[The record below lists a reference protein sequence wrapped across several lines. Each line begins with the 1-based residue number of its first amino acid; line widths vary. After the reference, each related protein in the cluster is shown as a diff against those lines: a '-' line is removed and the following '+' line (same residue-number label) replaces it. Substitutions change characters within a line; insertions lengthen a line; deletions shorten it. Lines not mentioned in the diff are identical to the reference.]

1 MLATDPLS
9 LMFIGCFLVG
19 LIYFVVTALLG
30 NLAHGSADGSHA
42 AGHHIDAHIGEHHGV
57 HTGVHAHTAGHAHTT
72 THAHAHTNGKTDATD
87 HHQSWASFLNPTSIM
102 FFLLGFG
109 FFGYVFH
116 NLVGLEAPILVLL
129 FAGLSGIVIALLLLY
144 MITRLFGNSESATE
158 QDVSDRTGLLG
169 KVSMTIQEGG
179 LGEILYV
186 SPGGM
191 RKSIPARS
199 VDGQRLERDQEVVV
213 VSYQNGIAEV
223 DTWEHF
229 INEEGTYAGT
239 SGSSTMT
246 SDGLET
252 LRTLLDESS
261 KTDSQALVMRK
272 DSQKE

>member
-1 MLATDPLS
+1 MIATDPLS
-9 LMFIGCFLVG
+9 LVFIGCFLVG
-19 LIYFVVTALLG
+19 LIYFIVTALLG
-30 NLAHGSADGSHA
+30 NLGHGTAHTA
-42 AGHHIDAHIGEHHGV
+42 AHHVDAHIGH
-57 HTGVHAHTAGHAHTT
+57 HTGVHVHTAAHSTAHAHAQ
-72 THAHAHTNGKTDATD
+72 THAHGHN
-87 HHQSWASFLNPTSIM
+87 QSLASFLNPTSIM

-116 NLVGLEAPILVLL
+116 NIVGLEAPLLVLL
-129 FAGLSGIVIALLLLY
+129 FAGLSGIVIALLLFSMLAR
-144 MITRLFGNSESATE
+144 IFGNSESATE

-169 KVSMTIQEGG
+169 RVSMTIQEGS
-179 LGEILYV
+179 LGEVLYI

-199 VDGQRLERDQEVVV
+199 IDGQRLERGQEVVV
-213 VSYQNGIAEV
+213 VSYQNGVAEV

-239 SGSSTMT
+239 SGSSMMA

-261 KTDSQALVMRK
+261 NTDSQALVMRK

>member
-1 MLATDPLS
+1 VFMA
-9 LMFIGCFLVG
+9 CFLVG
-19 LIYFVVTALLG
+19 LVYFIVTALLG
-30 NLAHGSADGSHA
+30 NLGHGTTHA
-42 AGHHIDAHIGEHHGV
+42 THATHAVGHHIDAHVGQHHGV
-57 HTGVHAHTAGHAHTT
+57 HTGVHTHTAGQAAN
-72 THAHAHTNGKTDATD
+72 AHAAQQGQSGGHS
-87 HHQSWASFLNPTSIM
+87 QSWASFMNPTSIM

-116 NLVGLEAPILVLL
+116 NIVGLEAPLLVLL
-129 FAGLSGIVIALLLLY
+129 FAGLSGVVIALLLLY

-199 VDGQRLERDQEVVV
+199 VDGQRLERNQEVVV
-213 VSYQNGIAEV
+213 VSYHNGIAEV

-229 INEEGTYAGT
+229 INEEGTYVGT
-239 SGSSTMT
+239 SGSSMMA
-246 SDGLET
+246 SDDLET

>member
-1 MLATDPLS
+1 MIATDPLS
-9 LMFIGCFLVG
+9 LVFMACFLVG
-19 LIYFVVTALLG
+19 LIYFIVTALLG
-30 NLAHGSADGSHA
+30 NLAHGSADATHA
-42 AGHHIDAHIGEHHGV
+42 AGQPVDVHIGQHPGV
-57 HTGVHAHTAGHAHTT
+57 HTGVHAHTAGHTAV
-72 THAHAHTNGKTDATD
+72 HAHAHTTGKTHTGG
-87 HHQSWASFLNPTSIM
+87 HNQSWASFLNPTSIM

-116 NLVGLEAPILVLL
+116 NIVGLEAPLLVLL
-129 FAGLSGIVIALLLLY
+129 FAGLSGLVIALLLLY

-191 RKSIPARS
+191 RKSVPARS
-199 VDGQRLERDQEVVV
+199 IDGQRLERNQEVVV
-213 VSYQNGIAEV
+213 VSYHNGIAEV

-229 INEEGTYAGT
+229 INEEGTYVGT
-239 SGSSTMT
+239 SGSSMMA
-246 SDGLET
+246 SDDLET

>member
-1 MLATDPLS
+1 MIATDPLS
-9 LMFIGCFLVG
+9 LVFIACFLVG
-19 LIYFVVTALLG
+19 LIYFIVTGLLG
-30 NLAHGSADGSHA
+30 NLGHGAIHGI
-42 AGHHIDAHIGEHHGV
+42 GHHVDVHVSPHAGV
-57 HTGVHAHTAGHAHTT
+57 HTGVHAHTTGNAT
-72 THAHAHTNGKTDATD
+72 THAQAANQTHPGGHS
-87 HHQSWASFLNPTSIM
+87 QSWISFLNPMSIM

-116 NLVGLEAPILVLL
+116 NIVGLEAPLLVLL
-129 FAGLSGIVIALLLLY
+129 FAGLSGMVIALLLLY
-144 MITRLFGNSESATE
+144 MLTRLFGNSEFATE

-169 KVSMTIQEGG
+169 KVSMTLQEGG
-179 LGEILYV
+179 LGELLYV

-199 VDGQRLERDQEVVV
+199 ADGQRLERNQEVVV

-229 INEEGTYAGT
+229 INEEGISAGT
-239 SGSSTMT
+239 SGSSMMAA
-246 SDGLET
+246 DGLET

>member
-1 MLATDPLS
+1 MIATDPLS
-9 LMFIGCFLVG
+9 LVFIACFLVG
-19 LIYFVVTALLG
+19 LIYFIVTALLG
-30 NLAHGSADGSHA
+30 NLAHGSADATHA
-42 AGHHIDAHIGEHHGV
+42 AGQPVDVHIGQHLGV
-57 HTGVHAHTAGHAHTT
+57 HTGVHAHTAGHTT
-72 THAHAHTNGKTDATD
+72 VHAHAHTTGKTHTGG
-87 HHQSWASFLNPTSIM
+87 HNQSWASFLNPTSIM

-116 NLVGLEAPILVLL
+116 NIVGLEAPL
-129 FAGLSGIVIALLLLY
+129 
-144 MITRLFGNSESATE
+144 LFGNSESATE

-199 VDGQRLERDQEVVV
+199 IDGQRLERNQEVVV
-213 VSYQNGIAEV
+213 VSYHNGIAEV

-229 INEEGTYAGT
+229 INEEGTYVGT
-239 SGSSTMT
+239 SGSSMMA
-246 SDGLET
+246 SDDLET

>member
-30 NLAHGSADGSHA
+30 NLAHGSADASHA
-42 AGHHIDAHIGEHHGV
+42 AGHHIDVHIGEHHGV

-72 THAHAHTNGKTDATD
+72 THAHTNGKTDTTG
-87 HHQSWASFLNPTSIM
+87 HHQSWGSFLNPTSIM

-116 NLVGLEAPILVLL
+116 NLVGLEAPILVLI

-199 VDGQRLERDQEVVV
+199 IDGQRLERDQEVVV

-223 DTWEHF
+223 DTWDHF
-229 INEEGTYAGT
+229 INEEGAYTGT

>member
-1 MLATDPLS
+1 
-9 LMFIGCFLVG
+9 
-19 LIYFVVTALLG
+19 
-30 NLAHGSADGSHA
+30 
-42 AGHHIDAHIGEHHGV
+42 
-57 HTGVHAHTAGHAHTT
+57 
-72 THAHAHTNGKTDATD
+72 
-87 HHQSWASFLNPTSIM
+87 M

-109 FFGYVFH
+109 FFGYVFR
-116 NLVGLEAPILVLL
+116 NIVGLEAPLLVLL
-129 FAGLSGIVIALLLLY
+129 FAGLSGLIIALLLLY
-144 MITRLFGNSESATE
+144 MITRLFGNSESTTE

-169 KVSMTIQEGG
+169 KVSTTIQEGG

-199 VDGQRLERDQEVVV
+199 TDGQRLERNQEVVV
-213 VSYQNGIAEV
+213 VSYQNGVAEV
-223 DTWEHF
+223 DTWDRF

-239 SGSSTMT
+239 SGSSMMA

-252 LRTLLDESS
+252 LRTLLDESD

>member
-1 MLATDPLS
+1 MIATDPLS
-9 LMFIGCFLVG
+9 LVFVACFLVG
-19 LIYFVVTALLG
+19 LVYFVITALLG
-30 NLAHGSADGSHA
+30 NLAHSGADATHA
-42 AGHHIDAHIGEHHGV
+42 AGGQIDGHIGQHLGV
-57 HTGVHAHTAGHAHTT
+57 HTGVHAHTASHSAAH
-72 THAHAHTNGKTDATD
+72 THAHGAQKAHPGGHN
-87 HHQSWASFLNPTSIM
+87 QSLAAYFNPTSIM

-116 NLVGLEAPILVLL
+116 NIVGLEAPLLVLL

-179 LGEILYV
+179 LGEVLYV

-199 VDGQRLERDQEVVV
+199 IDGQRLERNQEVVV
-213 VSYQNGIAEV
+213 VNYHNGIAEV

-239 SGSSTMT
+239 SGSSMMA

>member
-1 MLATDPLS
+1 MIATDPLS
-9 LMFIGCFLVG
+9 LVFMACFLVG
-19 LIYFVVTALLG
+19 LIYFIVTGLLG
-30 NLAHGSADGSHA
+30 NLGHGATHA
-42 AGHHIDAHIGEHHGV
+42 THAVGHHVGAHVGQLHGV
-57 HTGVHAHTAGHAHTT
+57 HTAGHTT
-72 THAHAHTNGKTDATD
+72 THANAANKAHPGG
-87 HHQSWASFLNPTSIM
+87 HSQSWASFLNPMSIM

-109 FFGYVFH
+109 FFGYLFH
-116 NLVGLEAPILVLL
+116 NIVGLEAPLLVLL
-129 FAGLSGIVIALLLLY
+129 FAGLSGVVIALLLLY
-144 MITRLFGNSESATE
+144 MLTRLFGNSEFATE

-191 RKSIPARS
+191 RKSVPARS
-199 VDGQRLERDQEVVV
+199 IDGQRLERNQEVVV
-213 VSYQNGIAEV
+213 VSYHNGIAEV

-229 INEEGTYAGT
+229 INEEGTYVGT
-239 SGSSTMT
+239 SGSSMMA
-246 SDGLET
+246 SDDLET

>member
-1 MLATDPLS
+1 MIATDPLS
-9 LMFIGCFLVG
+9 LVFIACFLVG
-19 LIYFVVTALLG
+19 LIYFIVTALLG
-30 NLAHGSADGSHA
+30 NLGHGAAHATHA
-42 AGHHIDAHIGEHHGV
+42 VGHHVDAHIGQ
-57 HTGVHAHTAGHAHTT
+57 HTGVHAHTSGHSTGHAQ
-72 THAHAHTNGKTDATD
+72 AHASDKTQTSG
-87 HHQSWASFLNPTSIM
+87 HNQSWVTFLNPTSVL

-116 NLVGLEAPILVLL
+116 NIVGLEAPLLVLL
-129 FAGLSGIVIALLLLY
+129 FAGLSGMIIALLLLY

-199 VDGQRLERDQEVVV
+199 SDGQRLERNQEVVV

-239 SGSSTMT
+239 SGSSMMA

-252 LRTLLDESS
+252 LRTLLDETG

>member
-1 MLATDPLS
+1 MIATDPLS
-9 LMFIGCFLVG
+9 LVFLGCFLVG
-19 LIYFVVTALLG
+19 LIYFIVTALLG
-30 NLAHGSADGSHA
+30 NLGHGTAHA
-42 AGHHIDAHIGEHHGV
+42 AHAGAHHVAVHTGH
-57 HTGVHAHTAGHAHTT
+57 HTGVHAGSHAHTASHT
-72 THAHAHTNGKTDATD
+72 PGHAQARADAKTQARG
-87 HHQSWASFLNPTSIM
+87 HNQSLASFLNPTSIM

-116 NLVGLEAPILVLL
+116 NIVGLEAPLLVLI
-129 FAGLSGIVIALLLLY
+129 FAALSGIVIALLLFSMLAR
-144 MITRLFGNSESATE
+144 IFGNSESATE

-169 KVSMTIQEGG
+169 RVSMTIQEGG
-179 LGEILYV
+179 LGEVLYI

-199 VDGQRLERDQEVVV
+199 IDGQRLERDQEVVV

-229 INEEGTYAGT
+229 INEEGAYTGS
-239 SGSSTMT
+239 SGSSVMAA
-246 SDGLET
+246 DGLET
-252 LRTLLDESS
+252 LRTLLDESG

>member
-1 MLATDPLS
+1 MIATDPLS
-9 LMFIGCFLVG
+9 LMFIACFLVG
-19 LIYFVVTALLG
+19 LIYFIVTALLG
-30 NLAHGSADGSHA
+30 NLGHGSAHATHA
-42 AGHHIDAHIGEHHGV
+42 AGHHVDAHIGQ
-57 HTGVHAHTAGHAHTT
+57 HTGVHAHTSSHTTGHAQ
-72 THAHAHTNGKTDATD
+72 AHTSAKTHTSG
-87 HHQSWASFLNPTSIM
+87 HNQSWGAFLNPTSVM

-116 NLVGLEAPILVLL
+116 NIVGLEAPLLVLL
-129 FAGLSGIVIALLLLY
+129 FAGLSGVVIALLLLY

-169 KVSMTIQEGG
+169 RVSMTIQEGG

-199 VDGQRLERDQEVVV
+199 IDGQRLERSQEVVV
-213 VSYQNGIAEV
+213 VSYQNGVAEV

-229 INEEGTYAGT
+229 INEEGTYVGT
-239 SGSSTMT
+239 SGSSMMA
-246 SDGLET
+246 SDDLQT
-252 LRTLLDESS
+252 LRTLLDETG

>member
-1 MLATDPLS
+1 MIATDPLS
-9 LMFIGCFLVG
+9 LVFIACFLVG
-19 LIYFVVTALLG
+19 LIYFIATALLG
-30 NLAHGSADGSHA
+30 NLGHGTAHATHA
-42 AGHHIDAHIGEHHGV
+42 AGHHVSAHIGH
-57 HTGVHAHTAGHAHTT
+57 HTGVHAHTAAHTT
-72 THAHAHTNGKTDATD
+72 GHAPTNAHANSKTQTSG
-87 HHQSWASFLNPTSIM
+87 HNQSWASFLSPTSIL

-116 NLVGLEAPILVLL
+116 NIVGLEAPLLVLI
-129 FAGLSGIVIALLLLY
+129 FAGLSGLIIALLLLY

-179 LGEILYV
+179 LGEILYI

-213 VSYQNGIAEV
+213 VTYQNGIAEV

-229 INEEGTYAGT
+229 INEEGTYAGA
-239 SGSSTMT
+239 SGSSMMA

-252 LRTLLDESS
+252 LRTLLDESG